1 MIRTLKIRLL
11 PTPEQEQVFW
21 NHIGAARFI
30 YNYMLAE
37 QIRRREAG
45 EKHMSAF
52 DMSKLLTQLKKQEEF
67 LWLNDVSN
75 STLQRSAADVDV
87 AYGNF
92 FPWRARVAGFN
103 SGK

>member
-11 PTPEQEQVFW
+11 PTEEQEQMFW

-37 QIRRREAG
+37 QKRRYDLG

-52 DMSKLLTQLKKQEEF
+52 DMNKAITALKQREGME
-67 LWLNDVSN
+67 WMSEISVH
-75 STLQRSAADVDV
+75 TLS
-87 AYGNF
+87 
-92 FPWRARVAGFN
+92 
-103 SGK
+103 SMC

>member
-45 EKHMSAF
+45 EEHMSAF
-52 DMSKLLTQLKKQEEF
+52 DMSKTAHAVEE
-67 LWLNDVSN
+67 
-75 STLQRSAADVDV
+75 
-87 AYGNF
+87 
-92 FPWRARVAGFN
+92 AG
-103 SGK
+103 